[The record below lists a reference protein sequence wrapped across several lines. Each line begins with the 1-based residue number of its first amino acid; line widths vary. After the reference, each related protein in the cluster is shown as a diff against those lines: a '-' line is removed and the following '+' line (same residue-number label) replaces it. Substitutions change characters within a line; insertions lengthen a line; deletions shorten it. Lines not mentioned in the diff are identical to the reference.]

1 MFGLSRQQLI
11 ALVFVGLMVLSS
23 VVGVIGAL

>member
-1 MFGLSRQQLI
+1 MFGLNRQQLI
-11 ALVFVGLMVLSS
+11 ALMFVALMVLSS